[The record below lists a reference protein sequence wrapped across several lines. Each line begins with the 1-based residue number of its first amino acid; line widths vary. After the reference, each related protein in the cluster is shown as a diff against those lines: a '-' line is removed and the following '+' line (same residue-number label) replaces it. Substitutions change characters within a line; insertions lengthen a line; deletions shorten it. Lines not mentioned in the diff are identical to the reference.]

1 MKIVNRGFLIVSP
14 KQPFFDW
21 ANEFEEEIFFSE
33 EDDVEPTIYLIEEE
47 FIDVEQ
53 IIRDNFKK
61 IFLNELNMIT
71 ENSEDH
77 PKIDETTF
85 YEWFDINAGTTIL
98 DTLKADLKRFDL
110 DE

>member
-33 EDDVEPTIYLIEEE
+33 EDDVEPTVYLIDED
-47 FIDVEQ
+47 FIETEQ
-53 IIRDNFKK
+53 VIRDQFKK

-71 ENSEDH
+71 DNTEDH
-77 PKIDETTF
+77 PKINEQLF
-85 YEWFDINAGTTIL
+85 HEWFNVTAGTTIL
-98 DTLKADLKRFDL
+98 DTQSSDLKRFDL
-110 DE
+110 D